1 MLFVI
6 VIISKT
12 QNFCQ
17 FIKSSVL
24 VYILLN
30 ISPFLIFKKRKDID
44 VSILFYVFLFYV
56 FLFYVFL
63 FMFFFLCF
71 SFLFFFFLCFSFLCF
86 LFFIFLDYKR
96 GEMFTTYSSVSNKY
110 SMVSCL
116 LLFIS
121 IQYSSIVNVPFWLK
135 VDIK

>member
-56 FLFYVFL
+56 FLF
-63 FMFFFLCF
+63 MFFFLCF
-71 SFLFFFFLCFSFLCF
+71 SFYVFLFFSFSFYVFLFYVFFFLFFLIIKGERCLQPIPLFQTSILWFLVYFS
-86 LFFIFLDYKR
+86 LFPYNIR
-96 GEMFTTYSSVSNKY
+96 
-110 SMVSCL
+110 L
-116 LLFIS
+116 L
-121 IQYSSIVNVPFWLK
+121 
-135 VDIK
+135 